1 MTDRGSLERF
11 RLRPKDEEDRHRAKR
26 EQYAR
31 WREQRKLQ
39 KENDTT

>member
-1 MTDRGSLERF
+1 
-11 RLRPKDEEDRHRAKR
+11 LRPKDEEDRHRAKR

-39 KENDTT
+39 KENDRKAKEQKETTTP